1 MGNFL
6 NHNSADVDDIAGVS
20 RNEIS
25 VTKRKAKSEWETV
38 EPYSDV
44 SCSRKSKRRRL
55 KSTSD
60 YIYNAL
66 FLEGE
71 NSDIKI
77 QALNCEWN
85 LHKVYLRQAGYFSG
99 MFNSTWKES
108 SMKVRLFYLQAFFIL
123 TLHYDLIKNVQI

>member
-1 MGNFL
+1 MGNIL
-6 NHNSADVDDIAGVS
+6 KYKAPDADDALGQ
-20 RNEIS
+20 RTNEA
-25 VTKRKAKSEWETV
+25 TKRKARSEWDAV
-38 EPYSDV
+38 ESCSDV
-44 SCSRKSKRRRL
+44 SCSKTSKRRRL

-77 QALNCEWN
+77 RALNCEWN

-99 MFNSTWKES
+99 MFNSSWKES
-108 SMKVRLFYLQAFFIL
+108 SMKVIL
-123 TLHYDLIKNVQI
+123 